1 VNFDTD
7 YEPEHFEQVDHP
19 VEHAPRD
26 FRIVGSAVAWL
37 VLVGV
42 AIGAGY
48 AVDRFA
54 VHLAMNPTIMLV
66 SVVGTSGATLLCG
79 ILFVALTKG
88 GR

>member
-1 VNFDTD
+1 VNFDTE
-7 YEPEHFEQVDHP
+7 YEPEHFEHVEPLEPVHRDH
-19 VEHAPRD
+19 
-26 FRIVGSAVAWL
+26 RIVGSAVAWL

-54 VHLAMNPTIMLV
+54 LHLNMTPTITLV
-66 SVVGTSGATLLCG
+66 SVVGTSGLTLVCG

-88 GR
+88 NR